1 MEENTQEPN
10 APEGAPSAPSVE
22 PPAVVAEA
30 SLTASAEIPSQ
41 EASAEAA
48 VAETAAEPIAESP
61 ISENPVSET
70 RAAADWS
77 HLRGLQAVET
87 PAPAWAERA
96 DYAEEFAKELSTRAA
111 RFVRSVDDSIV
122 LSSDGVLRWLGD
134 PVARI
139 VADEKV
145 LAPRAV
151 LLADDALAGEE
162 REAAQTRANLWL
174 AAHVKK
180 LLGPLIA
187 LEEGAELPE
196 GARAL
201 GARIGEA
208 LGVLERERVRNDVR
222 ALDQT
227 TRSAFRKLGVRF
239 GSLYIYVPQLLKP
252 GPRALCTQ
260 LYMLKRGAEAGADQL
275 LAFASAG
282 RTSFANDGAL
292 SPEAYRVAGFRL
304 CGERVVRV
312 DIVERLS
319 DLIRAAMP
327 DYMRSGSR
335 PASEAQGFLVS
346 PQMTSLTG
354 CSGEAFA
361 SILRSLNFEPHK
373 VSKAAFEAARRK
385 APTEPI
391 KPANEAAASE
401 SAPESAEPNLAAAEA
416 QTVAEPVSDEPHEA
430 VEAHADAPVEAT
442 PKIAA
447 AEEVVAAEIPEAA
460 EAGEPE
466 VVASDESQ
474 AAPSEQGDT
483 AEATEPEVA
492 ANPEE
497 AETSTA
503 HASAP
508 DEEIEVWRPAPRR
521 QRAPQRPARAER
533 PAPGPNYRR
542 PQRSPEAERPTAASA
557 ESPPASQA
565 EAPKR
570 RDETP
575 RRFEGKGEKRNRDE
589 RHRDERNRDERRE
602 FTPRRDSR
610 PADPD
615 SPFAKLAALKPLLEQ
630 RDKRN

>member
-22 PPAVVAEA
+22 PPAVAAEA
-30 SLTASAEIPSQ
+30 SPTASAETPSQ
-41 EASAEAA
+41 EASAEVA
-48 VAETAAEPIAESP
+48 VVETAAESISESP
-61 ISENPVSET
+61 ISET

-87 PAPAWAERA
+87 PAPAWAERT
-96 DYAEEFAKELSTRAA
+96 DHAEEFAKELSTRAA

-401 SAPESAEPNLAAAEA
+401 SAPETPEPNLAAAEA
-416 QTVAEPVSDEPHEA
+416 QTVAEPISDEPHEA

-442 PKIAA
+442 PQIATV
-447 AEEVVAAEIPEAA
+447 EDVVAAEIPEAA

-483 AEATEPEVA
+483 AAATESEVA

-497 AETSTA
+497 AETSAA
-503 HASAP
+503 HASVP
-508 DEEIEVWRPAPRR
+508 DEEIEIWRPAPRR

-533 PAPGPNYRR
+533 PAPGSNHRR
-542 PQRSPEAERPTAASA
+542 PQRSPEAERPTANA
-557 ESPPASQA
+557 ESAPASQA
-565 EAPKR
+565 EAPQR
-570 RDETP
+570 RDEAP
-575 RRFEGKGEKRNRDE
+575 RRFEGKGEKRHRDE

>member
-1 MEENTQEPN
+1 MEENSQEPN
-10 APEGAPSAPSVE
+10 APEGAPSAPCVE
-22 PPAVVAEA
+22 PPAGLVDAVPIET
-30 SLTASAEIPSQ
+30 SPEMTCPEEPSREEIP
-41 EASAEAA
+41 AEAA
-48 VAETAAEPIAESP
+48 
-61 ISENPVSET
+61 PVPASL
-70 RAAADWS
+70 AADWS
-77 HLRGLQAVET
+77 HLRGLQAVEP
-87 PAPAWAERA
+87 PAPAWAERT
-96 DYAEEFAKELSTRAA
+96 DYPREFASELLTRAA
-111 RFVRSVDDSIV
+111 RFVRSVDESIV
-122 LSSDGVLRWLGD
+122 LSSDGVLRWLGE

-145 LAPRAV
+145 LAPRTL
-151 LLADDALAGEE
+151 LLADEALTGEE
-162 REAAQTRANLWL
+162 RDAAQTRANLWL
-174 AAHVKK
+174 AAHIKK

-196 GARAL
+196 AAKAL

-208 LGVLERERVRNDVR
+208 LGVLDRERVRNDVR

-227 TRSAFRKLGVRF
+227 TRGAFRKLGARF

-252 GPRALCTQ
+252 GPRALATQ
-260 LYMLKRGAEAGADQL
+260 LWMLKRGAEVGADQL

-292 SPEAYRVAGFRL
+292 SPEAYRIAGFRL

-327 DYMRSGSR
+327 DNLRSGSR
-335 PASEAQGFLVS
+335 PANEAQGFVVS

-391 KPANEAAASE
+391 TPAVEG
-401 SAPESAEPNLAAAEA
+401 AEPETTSAGAHDEETHVAAEPEIAVATQAEPHEVAAEA
-416 QTVAEPVSDEPHEA
+416 VLPDEIAHEVIEPAFVPETHEA
-430 VEAHADAPVEAT
+430 PT
-442 PKIAA
+442 PAG
-447 AEEVVAAEIPEAA
+447 

-466 VVASDESQ
+466 VVV
-474 AAPSEQGDT
+474 AP
-483 AEATEPEVA
+483 AMEVA
-492 ANPEE
+492 AP
-497 AETSTA
+497 
-503 HASAP
+503 AP

-521 QRAPQRPARAER
+521 QRAPPRP
-533 PAPGPNYRR
+533 PHSPHRR
-542 PQRSPEAERPTAASA
+542 PHRAPEANKLIEEAAA
-557 ESPPASQA
+557 PVPAAPPQ
-565 EAPKR
+565 KR

-575 RRFEGKGEKRNRDE
+575 RRFEGKGDKRQRQERHQDE
-589 RHRDERNRDERRE
+589 RPREDRRE
-602 FTPRRDSR
+602 FAPRRDNR